1 MKKMMLLMSAL
12 FTMYHPPADGT
23 LNKKERKFAV
33 NHLEVSMQKLFKS
46 IEGLNEAQWNYAPDD
61 GGWSIAG
68 ACEHLLVAEQSTY
81 MLITQKILG
90 DESLKEAPST
100 LMTDQQVIDFIR
112 DRSPERRV
120 KTAPRFEPK
129 GLLKSPAD
137 FKAKFKAA
145 RQKHIEFAKESDDAV
160 KSYFFDSPAGT
171 ISAYQWLLVASAHS
185 ERHLAQMKEVMR
197 DSAYPK

>member
-1 MKKMMLLMSAL
+1 MSAL

-33 NHLEVSMQKLFKS
+33 NQLEASMQKLFKN
-46 IEGLNEAQWNYAPDD
+46 IEGMSEAQWNYTPAD
-61 GGWSIAG
+61 GGWSVAG

-81 MLITQKILG
+81 ALITQKILP
-90 DESLKEAPST
+90 DESLKEVPST

-120 KTAPRFEPK
+120 KTVPRFEPK

-137 FKAKFKAA
+137 FKAKFKEA
-145 RQKHIEFAKESDDAV
+145 RQKHIEFAQESDDAV
-160 KSYFFDSPAGT
+160 KSYFFDSPAGK

-185 ERHLAQMKEVMR
+185 ERHLAQMKEVMK